1 MITFVYKCFNC
12 CTMFSFS
19 LFLSNIFIPSR
30 PTCKNTTSQHIY
42 RTPPRKSHPPKH
54 YWPPNYYFQS
64 SPYPPAGPGMMMSPP
79 GQYAPA
85 QPYGAYP
92 PPVMV
97 QPGAPGMAPGQ
108 PQQQQQQGGE
118 FVRWLSYHFELCPFL
133 DQVAYAELT
142 HLIELFEE
150 VIRVAKSNFDEL
162 SCW

>member
-1 MITFVYKCFNC
+1 ME
-12 CTMFSFS
+12 
-19 LFLSNIFIPSR
+19 PS
-30 PTCKNTTSQHIY
+30 KE
-42 RTPPRKSHPPKH
+42 
-54 YWPPNYYFQS
+54 S

-108 PQQQQQQGGE
+108 PQQQQQQQQG
-118 FVRWLSYHFELCPFL
+118 
-133 DQVAYAELT
+133 VAYAEIT

-150 VIRVAKSNFDEL
+150 TSF
-162 SCW
+162 